1 LPGYH
6 HHRLHVE
13 GGQVKPGHGAGVPDA
28 DRAGAGAHEGHGH
41 RPCLAAQVGEGDSAA
56 DGVQNAQVEGE
67 SVLGLDG
74 HDDLQALNPVT
85 IIRYV
90 NWLRSQDG

>member
-1 LPGYH
+1 M
-6 HHRLHVE
+6 V
-13 GGQVKPGHGAGVPDA
+13 DA
-28 DRAGAGAHEGHGH
+28 DRAGADAHEVRGR
-41 RPCLAAQVGEGDSAA
+41 RPCLAAQVGQGDSAVG
-56 DGVQNAQVEGE
+56 GVQDASVEGE

-90 NWLRSQDG
+90 T

>member
-1 LPGYH
+1 MKYT
-6 HHRLHVE
+6 
-13 GGQVKPGHGAGVPDA
+13 ATA
-28 DRAGAGAHEGHGH
+28 RAWPR
-41 RPCLAAQVGEGDSAA
+41 RPARGDSAVG
-56 DGVQNAQVEGE
+56 GVQDAQVEGE

-90 NWLRSQDG
+90 S